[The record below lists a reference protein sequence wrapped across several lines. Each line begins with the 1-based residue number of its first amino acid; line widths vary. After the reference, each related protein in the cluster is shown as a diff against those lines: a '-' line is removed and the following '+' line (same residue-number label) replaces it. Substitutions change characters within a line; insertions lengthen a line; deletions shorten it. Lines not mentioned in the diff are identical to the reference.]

1 MNEERLNELFP
12 ITDREAIVLKR
23 LKTDLRSAFEAECNS
38 HYSSHRG
45 AYSIT
50 RSQSIIYGNDSFTE
64 CNRAKKEVALV
75 VATLNSLGIP
85 ILGFGLDSEGCSW
98 AMRVK
103 STDEDFLRLV
113 VWNAWF
119 EVCVPEANPVKE
131 ALDSYLQ
138 SRGVA

>member
-1 MNEERLNELFP
+1 MNADVLNNFFP
-12 ITDREAIVLKR
+12 VTDQEATVLKR
-23 LKTDLRSAFEAECNS
+23 LKTDARSEREAERNS
-38 HYSSHRG
+38 YEAWRRG

-50 RSQSIIYGNDSFTE
+50 SSQSIIFGNDSFTK

-85 ILGFGLDSEGCSW
+85 ILGFGLDSDGCSW

-103 STDEDFLRLV
+103 STEEELLDLV
-113 VWNAWF
+113 VCNAWF
-119 EVCVPEANPVKE
+119 TVCVPEANPIKE
-131 ALDSYLQ
+131 RLEMYLK